1 MGQNDIP
8 DASPEHNVTLTSGFY
23 LGKYEVTQAQYEAVM
38 TGNTDGLNATP
49 SNWPNN
55 PNRPVEMISWEDV
68 QVFLTRLNAQQS
80 GSIPDGWAYILPTEA
95 QWEYACRAG
104 TTTAYSW
111 GDDINSSYAN
121 YAYNGTGTGLQQTSN
136 AGNFGANPWGF
147 FDMHG
152 NVHEW
157 TADWYAAYNPD
168 HSFDPEGP
176 SSGSVRVVRGAS
188 WWNEGNVLL
197 SSSRHN
203 GHNLTYGYSNT
214 GFRLSFQYTNKA
226 PTDLNS
232 TTTLTIAANQPI
244 GTVVGELNATDPEGG
259 AITYSLVSCDNNNSL
274 FTLESNGTL
283 KTATTFDYETNASTY
298 TITVKA
304 MDEHN
309 ATVEGNFTVTLTNVF
324 EDLDGDGAEDFY
336 DDDIDG
342 DGFSN
347 ATELAYGSD
356 PRDANSVAIAPP
368 ADLNST
374 APLTVPENQPIG
386 TIVGEFNAIDPD
398 DANQTGTYRYE
409 LVSGEGAESNARFT
423 LTEGGV
429 LKTATLFDYE
439 IDPMTFSIRVRTS
452 DEFNA
457 SMESSFL
464 IFLLDET
471 TLVVDTMLPEKAVD
485 GGVIV
490 GVRVLNDAKVYEL
503 GVLLAGRPISNPNQ
517 DGVVRVPV
525 LTAGQGSLSS
535 QVYLP
540 GFMQGVYE
548 QWFLP
553 DPEWSTLYAVA
564 YGINVEG
571 ETYGL
576 EEVFDLDKKASRY
589 DPLTGA
595 QAMDNAPGWWESPWL
610 GNYYRSE
617 SGWMLHLDLGWLYP
631 SPSAGGGL
639 WMWKEAVGWIWTE
652 DGLYPYLYSAG
663 RENWL
668 YFFGEHEKS
677 RLLYDY
683 GERNWM
689 NLNERSVD
697 EKEEAR

>member
-1 MGQNDIP
+1 
-8 DASPEHNVTLTSGFY
+8 
-23 LGKYEVTQAQYEAVM
+23 
-38 TGNTDGLNATP
+38 
-49 SNWPNN
+49 
-55 PNRPVEMISWEDV
+55 
-68 QVFLTRLNAQQS
+68 
-80 GSIPDGWAYILPTEA
+80 
-95 QWEYACRAG
+95 
-104 TTTAYSW
+104 
-111 GDDINSSYAN
+111 
-121 YAYNGTGTGLQQTSN
+121 
-136 AGNFGANPWGF
+136 
-147 FDMHG
+147 
-152 NVHEW
+152 
-157 TADWYAAYNPD
+157 
-168 HSFDPEGP
+168 
-176 SSGSVRVVRGAS
+176 
-188 WWNEGNVLL
+188 
-197 SSSRHN
+197 
-203 GHNLTYGYSNT
+203 
-214 GFRLSFQYTNKA
+214 
-226 PTDLNS
+226 
-232 TTTLTIAANQPI
+232 
-244 GTVVGELNATDPEGG
+244 
-259 AITYSLVSCDNNNSL
+259 
-274 FTLESNGTL
+274 
-283 KTATTFDYETNASTY
+283 
-298 TITVKA
+298 
-304 MDEHN
+304 
-309 ATVEGNFTVTLTNVF
+309 
-324 EDLDGDGAEDFY
+324 
-336 DDDIDG
+336 
-342 DGFSN
+342 
-347 ATELAYGSD
+347 
-356 PRDANSVAIAPP
+356 
-368 ADLNST
+368 
-374 APLTVPENQPIG
+374 
-386 TIVGEFNAIDPD
+386 
-398 DANQTGTYRYE
+398 
-409 LVSGEGAESNARFT
+409 
-423 LTEGGV
+423 
-429 LKTATLFDYE
+429 
-439 IDPMTFSIRVRTS
+439 
-452 DEFNA
+452 
-457 SMESSFL
+457 
-464 IFLLDET
+464 
-471 TLVVDTMLPEKAVD
+471 LVVDTMLPEKAVD

-503 GVLLAGRPISNPNQ
+503 GVLLAGRPITNPNQ

-535 QVYLP
+535 QVYFP

-576 EEVFDLDKKASRY
+576 EEVFDLDKKASKY